1 MSNIVKLNNSLYK
14 IDVDQFT
21 NIVDQTNAIC
31 RIYAVSF
38 PSFDNQT
45 AMMLLDFCDNNVSNV
60 QGFLF
65 EYMKFWI
72 NQFPLS
78 FSGGVKNKIEALL
91 MVMKIDKG
99 TLTFQ
104 EWVNRT
110 TIE

>member
-21 NIVDQTNAIC
+21 NVVDQINAIC
-31 RIYAVSF
+31 LIYRVLF
-38 PSFDNQT
+38 PSFDSQT
-45 AMMLLDFCDNNVSNV
+45 AMMVLDLCDGNVSNV

-65 EYMKFWI
+65 EYLEFWT
-72 NQFPLS
+72 NQFPPS
-78 FSGGVKNKIEALL
+78 FSFGVKNKIEALL